1 MGGVEMGE
9 LPLTRIGSPTLVRR
23 QDTALQNLIAVGMP
37 LIIRVN
43 GSNFNITNFLYTVCN
58 SPKSYE
64 LDALIIN
71 TIKEREGVLD
81 AYAWVNVLASVEGVI
96 VDLDTIWK
104 ESKKEEAKPA
114 APGPEMPASIPG
126 VIPPVGVPPGAGAR
140 PAAVPPAAATP
151 SAATPSAAT
160 PPAATPGRPGG

>member
-1 MGGVEMGE
+1 MGE
-9 LPLTRIGSPTLVRR
+9 APLMRVGPALGRPTLVRR
-23 QDTALQNLIAVGMP
+23 QDASLQNLIAVSMP

-58 SPKSYE
+58 APKSYE

-104 ESKKEEAKPA
+104 ESKKEEARPA
-114 APGPEMPASIPG
+114 DPGPVMPALIPG
-126 VIPPVGVPPGAGAR
+126 VVPPAGAPPAAGVT

-151 SAATPSAAT
+151 
-160 PPAATPGRPGG
+160 PAATPVRPGV